1 MIKFGSGDL
10 PPAWI
15 IVARIGDRVSLDR
28 AGNRAVLKRSRR
40 RKRRFYISVSAFE
53 FNEKP

>member
-1 MIKFGSGDL
+1 MTEFGSGDL

-15 IVARIGDRVSLDR
+15 VVARIGDRVSLDR
-28 AGNRAVLKRSRR
+28 AGTGVDLKRSRR
-40 RKRRFYISVSAFE
+40 RNRRFYISVSAFE